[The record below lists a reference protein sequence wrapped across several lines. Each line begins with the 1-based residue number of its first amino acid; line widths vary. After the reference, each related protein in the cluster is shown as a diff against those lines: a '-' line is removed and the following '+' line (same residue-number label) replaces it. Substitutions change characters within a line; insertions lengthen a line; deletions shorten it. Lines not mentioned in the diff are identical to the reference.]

1 MGRSYEYDISCATC
15 ARANLLV
22 RILILSDSSEL
33 FSAFLTNNFL
43 IDFFESL
50 IKGLYIF
57 FLFVKFEWSENF
69 NKNGLNVLTDLGSLI
84 KY

>member
-1 MGRSYEYDISCATC
+1 MSRSYEYDISSATC

-33 FSAFLTNNFL
+33 FGAFFANNFL
-43 IDFFESL
+43 IHFFESF

-69 NKNGLNVLTDLGSLI
+69 NKNGLNVLTDLRALI